1 MESKALFG
9 GTVSILE
16 KVLDFRSQRHN
27 VILSNIVNADTPG
40 FKSFDIVMD
49 EAADR
54 VHARASDGMQMDS
67 TDPGHFSEGFQ
78 DTGGI
83 RTRFVEH
90 EKLIN
95 KGDQNTVDLDRSMS
109 NLAENNLLYN
119 ALAQTIS
126 KKFRMLKEVIRG
138 GTT

>member
-1 MESKALFG
+1 MSS
-9 GTVSILE
+9 T
-16 KVLDFRSQRHN
+16 
-27 VILSNIVNADTPG
+27 NA
-40 FKSFDIVMD
+40 
-49 EAADR
+49 
-54 VHARASDGMQMDS
+54 
-67 TDPGHFSEGFQ
+67 GHFSEGVQ
-78 DTGGI
+78 DGGGI

-126 KKFRMLKEVIRG
+126 EKFRMLKEAIRG
-138 GTT
+138 GSS